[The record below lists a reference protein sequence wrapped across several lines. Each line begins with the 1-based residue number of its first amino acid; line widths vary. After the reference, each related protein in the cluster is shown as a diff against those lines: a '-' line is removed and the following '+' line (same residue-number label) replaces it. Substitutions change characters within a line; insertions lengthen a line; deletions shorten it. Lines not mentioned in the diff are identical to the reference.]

1 MWFDVWEVFLYTFFV
16 YGVVSFVSEFFR
28 ERQLIHRNKDICLV
42 NVLFVKD
49 QQDNIEAVVK
59 DILRQSRGKLII
71 IDRGS
76 TDDTWTILEK
86 LQVNNDYIEIAK
98 EGEKEG
104 IAFSANS

>member
-59 DILRQSRGKLII
+59 NILRQSRGKLII

-76 TDDTWTILEK
+76 TDDTWSILEK

-98 EGEKEG
+98 DGEEGG
-104 IAFSANS
+104 IFTL